1 MNKNIIYNYM
11 NCISIITITYIFIII
26 FQCIFF
32 KYFVHKNINLNIE
45 YNNKNSKDILL
56 NFERI
61 MTDRINLLNSNK
73 MNFDDWIKYNID
85 NSLYEKDGYKYYIFI
100 YESLKNTNEQRFVC
114 RVHGNKN
121 YINLSWEDILKDTT
135 EKLSYSKYTTDP
147 NLISNMYKLTDINS
161 FSDINYYWVDPLTST
176 SSLKKTKVINYYDK
190 NTDKKGVIGMGI
202 DIIDL
207 SYISKYIYINQID
220 YKYIIFISLLSFVM
234 SITLFKLNKQNKFC
248 TKSILL
254 LLFINIYLTHFL
266 NNKEF
271 YGSNRTEYEKKT
283 DINSGILS
291 VSFLV
296 GVNIFILSTLQ
307 NSLKL
312 NLFSESGFVFS
323 VSLILLLIA
332 TLKTTDYL
340 ISVDV
345 LNDRLSTQL
354 VFNIAILLNTLIIFN
369 YIIYI
374 LEKKYNFI

>member
-1 MNKNIIYNYM
+1 M